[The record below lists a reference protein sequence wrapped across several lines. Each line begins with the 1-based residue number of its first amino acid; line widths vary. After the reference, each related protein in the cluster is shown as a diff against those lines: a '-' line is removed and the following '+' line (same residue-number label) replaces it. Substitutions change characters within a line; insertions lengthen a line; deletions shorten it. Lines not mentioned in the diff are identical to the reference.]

1 MELDVPG
8 TLKDLESVAA
18 HLATLL
24 ELDQLAEQER
34 DSRALPPFRLQDHNR
49 EDIVDL
55 YSQFLNLRTGIHAV
69 LDSQSL
75 LIPDEDRE
83 SWKERLW
90 ALEQQVRRLRIMER
104 FIRP

>member
-24 ELDQLAEQER
+24 EWDQLAEQER
-34 DSRALPPFRLQDHNR
+34 DTRALPPFRLQNHNR
-49 EDIVDL
+49 EDIIDL
-55 YSQFLNLRTGIHAV
+55 YSQFLCLRTGIHAV
-69 LDSQSL
+69 LESRSL
-75 LIPDEDRE
+75 LIPDEQRE
-83 SWKERLW
+83 PWKERLLV
-90 ALEQQVRRLRIMER
+90 LEQKVRGLRILER